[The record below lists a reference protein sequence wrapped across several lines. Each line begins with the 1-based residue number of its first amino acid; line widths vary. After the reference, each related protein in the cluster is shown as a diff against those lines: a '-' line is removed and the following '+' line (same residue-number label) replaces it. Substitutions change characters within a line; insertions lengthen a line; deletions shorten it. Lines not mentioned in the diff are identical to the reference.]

1 MKPHQLW
8 VFAASVCMA
17 FLAACSGGSDGN
29 SAATSGSNPSSGS
42 VTTPP
47 QTSAYTI
54 TNLVSDGAVPADS
67 VDKDLKNPWGIA
79 FDPLGPTW
87 LADNG
92 TNLSTLYIDLG
103 IKFPITVS
111 IPAGTRGPAQPTGI
125 VYNGSLTE
133 FMIGKAGAIGSA
145 QFIYAGQGGTIA
157 AWSELT
163 LSNVD
168 MGAETLYDD
177 GPGGAIYTGLA
188 LAKNGSAD
196 FLYAADFHN
205 AKVDV
210 FDKTFKKV
218 TSSGGFADPAL
229 PAGYAP
235 FNVQAVGDQLYVSY
249 ALQQGPD
256 NQHEQVG
263 PGLGLV
269 NLFNADG
276 TLVRRVANGG
286 PLNAP
291 WGIAWRPP
299 TSDSSARICSSA
311 ISATAPSTPSTPSPG
326 SSSTPC
332 VTPAANLWVFPGCG
346 ASPSATARWRFPTG
360 CISQPASTTGP
371 TGSMAVLRRRH
382 SVVPAA
388 ARLALS
394 RTRPPPLCF
403 GGAAQPPC
411 CFRPTRLFLIRLI
424 GSVIQAV
431 CAPSPDGSAAARA
444 GWRRRGCSAGR
455 SAWPAPGGCWTV
467 SAWRRRW
474 SPTRSSQPG
483 QTPKTRWSRVRR
495 SRKKWRT
502 GPCGLSD
509 S

>member
-1 MKPHQLW
+1 MKRQIR

-17 FLAACSGGSDGN
+17 FLAGCSGGSDDN
-29 SAATSGSNPSSGS
+29 PAATSGSSPSSGS

-133 FMIGKAGAIGSA
+133 FMIGKAAAIGPA

-163 LSNVD
+163 LSNID

-177 GPGGAIYTGLA
+177 GAGGAIYTGLA

-205 AKVDV
+205 AKIDV
-210 FDKTFKKV
+210 FDKTFTKV
-218 TSSGGFADPAL
+218 PSSGGFADPAL

-235 FNVQAVGDQLYVSY
+235 FNVQAIGDQLYVSY

-256 NQHEQVG
+256 NQHEQAG
-263 PGLGLV
+263 PGLGLID
-269 NLFNADG
+269 LFNADG
-276 TLVRRVANGG
+276 TLVRRVATGG

-291 WGIAWRPP
+291 WGIALAPANFGQFGKDLLIGNFGDGTINAFDPVTGQFIDTLRDAGGKPL
-299 TSDSSARICSSA
+299 A
-311 ISATAPSTPSTPSPG
+311 ISGLWGIAFGNSPLAVSNWLYFAAGINNRADGLYGRIAASSVG
-326 SSSTPC
+326 SSS
-332 VTPAANLWVFPGCG
+332 
-346 ASPSATARWRFPTG
+346 
-360 CISQPASTTGP
+360 
-371 TGSMAVLRRRH
+371 
-382 SVVPAA
+382 
-388 ARLALS
+388 
-394 RTRPPPLCF
+394 
-403 GGAAQPPC
+403 GG
-411 CFRPTRLFLIRLI
+411 
-424 GSVIQAV
+424 
-431 CAPSPDGSAAARA
+431 
-444 GWRRRGCSAGR
+444 
-455 SAWPAPGGCWTV
+455 
-467 SAWRRRW
+467 
-474 SPTRSSQPG
+474 
-483 QTPKTRWSRVRR
+483 
-495 SRKKWRT
+495 
-502 GPCGLSD
+502 
-509 S
+509 